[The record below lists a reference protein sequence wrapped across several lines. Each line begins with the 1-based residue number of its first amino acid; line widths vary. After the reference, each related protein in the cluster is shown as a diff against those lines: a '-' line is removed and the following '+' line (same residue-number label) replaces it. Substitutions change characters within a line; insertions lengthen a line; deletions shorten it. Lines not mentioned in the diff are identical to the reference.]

1 MRNIIQNIKK
11 ITLFL
16 FGVILIIWGYKV
28 NAANNTA
35 KAEEEND
42 KAAKEV
48 EVLPVTATEKEDEKP
63 QTEQPAE
70 AQPKEVKK
78 ETPVNTP
85 AKPKAVSTVP
95 AVKKEAEK
103 KVEVEPKK
111 VEEPKQTVIEKA
123 TPEEASGTE

>member
-16 FGVILIIWGYKV
+16 FGVILIVSGYRV

-35 KAEEEND
+35 KAEEEKD
-42 KAAKEV
+42 KATKEV
-48 EVLPVTATEKEDEKP
+48 EVLPIAATEKEDDNP

-70 AQPKEVKK
+70 PQAKEVKK

-85 AKPKAVSTVP
+85 AKPKAASTVP
-95 AVKKEAEK
+95 AVKKEVEK
-103 KVEVEPKK
+103 KIEEEPKK
-111 VEEPKQTVIEKA
+111 VEEPKQTIIEKA
-123 TPEEASGTE
+123 IPEEASGTE

>member
-35 KAEEEND
+35 KAEEEKD
-42 KAAKEV
+42 KATKEV
-48 EVLPVTATEKEDEKP
+48 EVLPVATTEKEEDKP

-70 AQPKEVKK
+70 PQAKEVKK

-85 AKPKAVSTVP
+85 AKPKAASTVP
-95 AVKKEAEK
+95 AVKKEVEK
-103 KVEVEPKK
+103 KIEEEPKK
-111 VEEPKQTVIEKA
+111 VEEPKQTIIEKA

>member
-35 KAEEEND
+35 KAEEEKD
-42 KAAKEV
+42 KATKEV
-48 EVLPVTATEKEDEKP
+48 EILPVAATEKEEDKP

-70 AQPKEVKK
+70 PQAKEVKK
-78 ETPVNTP
+78 ETPV
-85 AKPKAVSTVP
+85 KPKAVSTVP
-95 AVKKEAEK
+95 AVKKEVEK
-103 KVEVEPKK
+103 KIEEEPKK
-111 VEEPKQTVIEKA
+111 VEEPKQTIIEKA

>member
-1 MRNIIQNIKK
+1 M
-11 ITLFL
+11 
-16 FGVILIIWGYKV
+16 
-28 NAANNTA
+28 
-35 KAEEEND
+35 
-42 KAAKEV
+42 
-48 EVLPVTATEKEDEKP
+48 
-63 QTEQPAE
+63 
-70 AQPKEVKK
+70 
-78 ETPVNTP
+78 NTP